1 MFVRKRTSKKAKKG
15 YTWTVYIDYED
26 SYGVKQR
33 YTKGGFQEK
42 SEALNHGIEKQ
53 QELKQGIEIKLKD
66 RYGQEIS
73 KMIQYDL
80 IAKWHK
86 KYIKYKKPEKSQV
99 FLAF

>member
-66 RYGQEIS
+66 RTFNEVYLEYMEVEGRF
-73 KMIQYDL
+73 
-80 IAKWHK
+80 
-86 KYIKYKKPEKSQV
+86 KYTHNTVDYQINCYKNI
-99 FLAF
+99 

>member
-53 QELKQGIEIKLKD
+53 QE
-66 RYGQEIS
+66 
-73 KMIQYDL
+73 
-80 IAKWHK
+80 
-86 KYIKYKKPEKSQV
+86 
-99 FLAF
+99 

>member
-15 YTWTVYIDYED
+15 YTWTVYIYYED

-53 QELKQGIEIKLKD
+53 QE
-66 RYGQEIS
+66 S
-73 KMIQYDL
+73 KESFAL
-80 IAKWHK
+80 R
-86 KYIKYKKPEKSQV
+86 
-99 FLAF
+99 LNTL

>member
-66 RYGQEIS
+66 KTFSEVYLEYMDVEGKREFEGS
-73 KMIQYDL
+73 
-80 IAKWHK
+80 
-86 KYIKYKKPEKSQV
+86 SRV
-99 FLAF
+99 FQWYL

>member
-66 RYGQEIS
+66 ETSCGEADGRFLSQS
-73 KMIQYDL
+73 L
-80 IAKWHK
+80 IKRC
-86 KYIKYKKPEKSQV
+86 
-99 FLAF
+99 LTDNT